1 MSELTHFGVPG
12 MKWGHRKA
20 VVGSTSDNAPRQSL
34 KARREDRRIANR
46 VASVKRG
53 DALIAKYGR
62 VNKAYLAVGVRRV
75 AVTMANIGANK
86 VAGNMAMSK
95 MQKKGEISKMA
106 LGLNIVANGTNAG
119 MFIVDLDDAR
129 GIHLASKSR
138 GN

>member
-53 DALIAKYGR
+53 DALIAKYGS